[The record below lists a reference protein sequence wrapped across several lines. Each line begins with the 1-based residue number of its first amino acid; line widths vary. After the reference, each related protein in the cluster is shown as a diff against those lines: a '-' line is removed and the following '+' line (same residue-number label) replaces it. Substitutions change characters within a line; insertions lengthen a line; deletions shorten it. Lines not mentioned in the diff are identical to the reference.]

1 MSKLDCEALL
11 QVMEETGAVNLSD
24 LKKLSLKD
32 LEEFFDELRTWCI
45 YSNGDKKKLKKKKK

>member
-1 MSKLDCEALL
+1 
-11 QVMEETGAVNLSD
+11 MEETGAVNLSD